1 MVRFDKPCVSL
12 SHAVRY
18 FEKHMASDDYLI
30 EEGQVEM
37 VWIGRDAERLGLSGQ
52 VQKDDFRKL
61 CEGRHPVTDERL
73 AVIDRQVKR
82 VCYFAQI
89 SPPKDVSVAY
99 LVGNDERIGGWWKEA
114 VAETVK
120 EIEMVTETRVRMG
133 GEQNQNRITGS
144 MVAAMVTHEASRA
157 LDPQLHTHVCVMNTT
172 YDPVEQ
178 RWKSVQP
185 ENFYKYQGYFREVCY
200 NKLAG
205 RMMGAGY
212 QIAKAARTTIGFNIV
227 GSPPEVRAMFSK
239 RREEIESVAKT
250 IGAKSQDQLQTIT
263 ARTRQAKVHVDGK
276 TLRTQWKQEA
286 GAYLSQVEKVVKD
299 ANGIAKDHRVRT
311 PKEAVDRAQ
320 GIVFERHSVIDEH
333 KLLAQALESGRGD
346 VQLEQL
352 KNEVERQVMT
362 GELIRKEEMIVS
374 RETLKMEREYIDWSL
389 THKRGHPDLGKVP
402 QLDPALTREQ
412 REAILKI
419 LSSHDAMAGLQ
430 GDSGTGKTRVL
441 RPVVK
446 GIEQAG
452 GSVFACAPSAK
463 ATEELRQRVSSNAQT
478 LQQLLVNQ
486 SLQEQCRGKVII
498 VDEAGLIS
506 SRQMRD
512 LCQIAQA
519 NDNRLVLVG
528 DIKQHS
534 SVQAGDAL
542 RALQKYGQ
550 LETARLTEIQRQRNS
565 YLKEA
570 VSMLAKGKAYAAFHE
585 FDRKGAVREIPD
597 AITLFKAAAEDYVH
611 TVQKNQS
618 CLVISPV
625 WSDIHR
631 FTDQVRPLLKEA
643 GLLQGKEKNLQSYT
657 SFQWTEED
665 KRDVRNYQTGDTIF
679 FHKNAYS
686 FFKGQYV
693 TVENRSDGSL
703 MVRDEAGKQ
712 SSFDPSRA
720 GGFDVGMSRA
730 IPVAVGESLLLKSN
744 SKSDDL
750 RNGEIVQVKAVREDA
765 SIELADERVI
775 PHGFRHLAH
784 GYATTSHAAQGQ
796 SVDKGILVMADD
808 GLRAGN
814 LRQAYV
820 SHSRFERD
828 HVTYTTDKAAAADVM
843 ATPADRQLAVEV
855 AGERI
860 RVWDLFQKLTENA
873 EVWEQSQ
880 RLKQH
885 VAQIPRETQK
895 QNLTQKIDWSFYAT
909 QNKTGH
915 GISL

>member
-1 MVRFDKPCVSL
+1 
-12 SHAVRY
+12 
-18 FEKHMASDDYLI
+18 MASDDYLT
-30 EEGQVEM
+30 EDGQAEM
-37 VWIGRDAERLGLSGQ
+37 VWVGRDAERLGLSGQ
-52 VQKDDFRKL
+52 AQKDDFRKL

-73 AVIDRQVKR
+73 TVIDRQVKR

-99 LVGNDERIGGWWKEA
+99 LVGGDERIGGWWKET

-120 EIEMVTETRVRMG
+120 EIEAVMETRIRTG
-133 GEQNQNRITGS
+133 GIQDQNRTTGS
-144 MVAAMVTHEASRA
+144 MVAAIVTHEASRA

-205 RMMGAGY
+205 RMMEAGY
-212 QIAKAARTTIGFNIV
+212 QIEKATRTSIGFNIV
-227 GSPPEVRAMFSK
+227 GAPPEVREMFSK

-276 TLRTQWKQEA
+276 TLRAQWKLEA
-286 GAYLSQVEKVVKD
+286 GAYLAKVARVVKD
-299 ANGIAKDHRVRT
+299 ANGIAKDHHVRT

-320 GIVFERHSVIDEH
+320 GIVFERHSVIDERN
-333 KLLAQALESGRGD
+333 LLAHALESGRGD

-352 KNEVERQVMT
+352 KNEVERRVIT

-389 THKRGHPDLGKVP
+389 THKRGHPNLGKIP
-402 QLDPALTREQ
+402 PLDPALTREQ

-419 LSSHDAMAGLQ
+419 LTSRDAITGLQ
-430 GDSGTGKTRVL
+430 GNSGTGKTRVL
-441 RPVVK
+441 QPVVK

-452 GSVFACAPSAK
+452 GSVFVCAPSSK
-463 ATEELRQRVSSNAQT
+463 ATEELRLRVAPNAQT
-478 LQQLLVNQ
+478 LQQLLVNK

-512 LCQIAQA
+512 LCQIAEA

-542 RALQKYGQ
+542 RALQRYGQ

-565 YLKEA
+565 HLKEA

-585 FDRKGAVREIPD
+585 FDRKGAVKEIPN
-597 AITLFKAAAEDYVH
+597 AQILFKAAAEDYVS
-611 TVQKNQS
+611 TVQKNQT

-631 FTDQVRPLLKEA
+631 FTDQVRPLLKQA
-643 GLLQGKEKNLQSYT
+643 GLLYGDEKPVQSYT
-657 SFQWTEED
+657 SFQWTEEA
-665 KRDVRNYQTGDTIF
+665 KRDVRNYQPGDTIS
-679 FHKNAYS
+679 FHKDAHGFS
-686 FFKGQYV
+686 KGQYV
-693 TVENRSDGSL
+693 TVETCSDNSL
-703 MVRDEAGKQ
+703 LVRDESGKQ
-712 SSFDPSRA
+712 SSFHPFRA
-720 GGFDVGMSRA
+720 GGFDVGLSKS
-730 IPVAVGESLLLKSN
+730 IPVAVGEHLLLKSN
-744 SKSDDL
+744 SKPDDL
-750 RNGEIVQVKAVREDA
+750 RNGEIVQVKVVQEDG
-765 SIELADERVI
+765 SIELKDERVI
-775 PHGFRHLAH
+775 PSGFRHLAY

-796 SVDKGILVMADD
+796 SVDKGILVMADA

-820 SHSRFERD
+820 SHSRFEQD
-828 HVTYTTDKAAAADVM
+828 HVTYTTDKNAAADVM
-843 ATPADRQLAVEV
+843 ATPADRQLAIEV
-855 AGERI
+855 ADERI
-860 RVWDLFQKLTENA
+860 RAWNHFQKLTENA
-873 EVWEQSQ
+873 EAWELSQKLKQSQ
-880 RLKQH
+880 T
-885 VAQIPRETQK
+885 PRQTQK
-895 QNLTQKIDWSFYAT
+895 QTLTPKIDWTPHAT
-909 QNKTGH
+909 QTKTGY
-915 GISL
+915 GIGL